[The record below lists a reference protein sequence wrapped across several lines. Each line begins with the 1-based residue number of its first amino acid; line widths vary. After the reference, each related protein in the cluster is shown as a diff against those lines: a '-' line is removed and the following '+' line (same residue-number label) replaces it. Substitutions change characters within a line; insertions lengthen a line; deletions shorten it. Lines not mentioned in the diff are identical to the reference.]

1 VYLKLAIFLEG
12 GWQTV
17 AGLGPELRQRFSRGT
32 ERQMTD
38 FTHAGGIVFRYD
50 GDNPCYLVVTAKK
63 NPNHW
68 VLPKGHIDP
77 GETLAEA
84 ALREVQEET
93 GVRARVINPIGV
105 SRIQTASSSILILFY
120 LMEYLGEI
128 GKSENRQQRWCSYD
142 EGMGLL
148 SFQNARNLLTKAH
161 EIVTEISILM
171 ENLSPPYLSLY
182 GVCME

>member
-1 VYLKLAIFLEG
+1 MA
-12 GWQTV
+12 
-17 AGLGPELRQRFSRGT
+17 
-32 ERQMTD
+32 D

-50 GDNPCYLVVTAKK
+50 GDCPCYLVITAKK

-93 GVRARVINPIGV
+93 GVRARIIKPIGV
-105 SRIQTASSSILILFY
+105 SRIQTASSTILMLFY

-128 GKSENRQQRWCSYD
+128 GKKENRQQRWCSYD

-161 EIVTEISILM
+161 EIVKEISS
-171 ENLSPPYLSLY
+171 LS
-182 GVCME
+182 E

>member
-1 VYLKLAIFLEG
+1 MA
-12 GWQTV
+12 
-17 AGLGPELRQRFSRGT
+17 
-32 ERQMTD
+32 D
-38 FTHAGGIVFRYD
+38 FTLAGGIVFRYV

-93 GVRARVINPIGV
+93 GVRARIVKPIGV
-105 SRIQTASSSILILFY
+105 SRIQTASSSILMLFY

-128 GKSENRQQRWCSYD
+128 GKKENRQQRWCSYD
-142 EGMGLL
+142 EFRGLL
-148 SFQNARNLLTKAH
+148 SFKNARNLLTKAH
-161 EIVTEISILM
+161 EVVKEFS
-171 ENLSPPYLSLY
+171 NLSD
-182 GVCME
+182 